1 MFDLMNMITGYQTN
15 YLEKLLGVVV
25 SSQQFI
31 SEHITQYLTSFTEVT
46 ISTQQNIAE
55 YTRNYFD
62 VLSDTYIKPNDYPL
76 DQAKIYYNS
85 ALNFNNQITNM
96 MNHYIDDLDHPML
109 QQTTDITTY
118 TYNNLVLPAVEN
130 TSNYR
135 NVYRVEELCSR
146 LKRNKEKR
154 IPKTVSRIEKLYK
167 LMDKSYDNKTRLLDE
182 LNYWSPVIMSQE
194 TKLRMANKAMEI
206 NDENSSVQEIRN
218 LGSHVDLDLIQI
230 KDKLDEMTV
239 GVKREMSITA
249 SLYDE

>member
-25 SSQQFI
+25 PSQQFI

-85 ALNFNNQITNM
+85 ALNFNNQITNIT
-96 MNHYIDDLDHPML
+96 NHYIDDLVHPML
-109 QQTTDITTY
+109 QQATDITTY

-130 TSNYR
+130 TSNCILAFISLSE
-135 NVYRVEELCSR
+135 NVS
-146 LKRNKEKR
+146 
-154 IPKTVSRIEKLYK
+154 KL
-167 LMDKSYDNKTRLLDE
+167 L
-182 LNYWSPVIMSQE
+182 Q
-194 TKLRMANKAMEI
+194 
-206 NDENSSVQEIRN
+206 
-218 LGSHVDLDLIQI
+218 
-230 KDKLDEMTV
+230 
-239 GVKREMSITA
+239 
-249 SLYDE
+249 